1 MYTPTLNLIIEIFMV
16 LLWLTLLVLIIVL
29 IACIIYRYR
38 QLQVARSRIRLL
50 EALDIEKDKLFTVI
64 GHDLNNFV
72 NMGHAG
78 LQLYRS
84 GNLSVEDQ
92 QLILDGI
99 EEKFYTSS
107 VTLQSLL
114 NWGKSLFKGIAINPN
129 TFNSTELINAELG
142 LAGATTRGKGIKVVN
157 SLPVNLPV
165 YADLDHFKFIVRNLI
180 SNAVK
185 FSRTDGT
192 ITINT
197 SGESQEGFVV
207 MEVTDSGVGMSLEKL
222 QQVFFPFGAS
232 TEGTAKEKGNGIGL
246 MLGREYA
253 RQNGGELWA
262 ESQDGKGTTFYL
274 ALRTHQHQLNF
285 AHHSRR

>member
-1 MYTPTLNLIIEIFMV
+1 MI
-16 LLWLTLLVLIIVL
+16 LLWLTLLALFVVL
-29 IACIIYRYR
+29 IACLFYW
-38 QLQVARSRIRLL
+38 QLRVARNRIRTL
-50 EALDIEKDKLFTVI
+50 EALDLEKDKLFTVI

-84 GNLSVEDQ
+84 GNLPVEEE

-99 EEKFYTSS
+99 EEKFYTAS

-114 NWGKSLFKGIAINPN
+114 NWGKSLFKGITINPGI
-129 TFNSTELINAELG
+129 FDGAALINAELH
-142 LAGATTRGKGIKVVN
+142 LAEATTRVKGIRVVN
-157 SLPVNLPV
+157 ALPVHLHI

-185 FSRTDGT
+185 FSRTNGT
-192 ITINT
+192 IAVNT
-197 SGESQEGFVV
+197 TGENREGFVV
-207 MEVTDSGVGMSLEKL
+207 IEVMDSGIGMSREKL

-246 MLGREYA
+246 MLAREYA

-262 ESQDGKGTTFYL
+262 ESQDGKGTSFYL
-274 ALRTHQHQLNF
+274 ALRTHQHLMKFTN
-285 AHHSRR
+285 HSN

>member
-1 MYTPTLNLIIEIFMV
+1 MV
-16 LLWLTLLVLIIVL
+16 LLWLTLLVLFIVL
-29 IACIIYRYR
+29 IGCIIYWYR
-38 QLQVARSRIRLL
+38 QLRSARNRIRLL
-50 EALDIEKDKLFTVI
+50 EALDLEKDKLFTVI

-84 GNLSVEDQ
+84 GNLPVTDQ

-99 EEKFYTSS
+99 EEKFYTASA
-107 VTLQSLL
+107 TLQSLL
-114 NWGKSLFKGIAINPN
+114 NWGKSLFKGIAINPVA
-129 TFNSTELINAELG
+129 FNGTELINAELN
-142 LAGATTRGKGIKVVN
+142 LAGATTRVKGIMVVN
-157 SLPVNLPV
+157 SLPVNLHI

-192 ITINT
+192 ISINT
-197 SGESQEGFVV
+197 TGEGREGFVV
-207 MEVTDSGVGMSLEKL
+207 IEITDSGIGMPPEKL

-262 ESQDGKGTTFYL
+262 ESQDGKGTSFYL

-285 AHHSRR
+285 INQGGR